1 MTDTPSSPIPE
12 PLREIPDPPKQ
23 LFVRGQLPSFD
34 DYVYLTIVGSR
45 TYTNYGKEVCET
57 LIKGLAG
64 YPIVIVSGLALGID
78 TIAHHSALRHKLKTV
93 AMPGSGLSDA
103 AIYPASNIG
112 LAREILQAGG
122 ALVSEFKPDQ
132 ESAPWTFPRRNR
144 LMAGISQ
151 ATLVIEAT
159 NKSGTRITAKLATEY
174 NRDVFAVPG
183 NIFSESSSGS
193 NQLLREGATPITCAQ
208 DILREFGFDT
218 DIENPAETLSD
229 CTDEEK
235 SVLALLASPTPRG
248 ELIRSLDM
256 KTHEANALL
265 SMMEIKGLIHESM
278 GEIRRV

>member
-1 MTDTPSSPIPE
+1 MSDIPSSSIPE

-34 DYVYLTIVGSR
+34 EYVYLTIVGSR
-45 TYTNYGKEVCET
+45 TYTNYGKEVCEK

-78 TIAHHSALRHKLKTV
+78 TIAHHSALRHNLKTV

-103 AIYPASNIG
+103 VIYPASNIG

-132 ESAPWTFPRRNR
+132 QSATWTFPRRNR

-218 DIENPAETLSD
+218 DIENPAEFFND

-235 SVLALLASPTPRG
+235 AVLVLLASPTPRG
-248 ELIRSLDM
+248 DLMRSLDM